1 MTGLSIL
8 LVGRMQTLGIWISKA
23 VECFNQGLP
32 GHIRSSMDDS
42 DVESNGDY
50 DARAQGVSEEKSINK
65 WPTDCFL

>member
-1 MTGLSIL
+1 
-8 LVGRMQTLGIWISKA
+8 
-23 VECFNQGLP
+23 
-32 GHIRSSMDDS
+32 MDDS